1 MNRIFSEI
9 SKYIVSLIM
18 MMLILLTAVSLFIK
32 LTLLNESYYK
42 RVFGSEVYISR
53 VMGDLKE
60 NMQVFAVTNA
70 VSYEIVEKNLNEALV
85 KEQIDNN
92 MSSILSFLKSNDE
105 TYKSAGNIDE
115 LNKFKESMAKD
126 IKEKYPYAKDAEI
139 KSAVTEAVRVIDNNC
154 SFFDFSRVSSAGAV
168 KSVRRVFNMVDKLYF
183 TPVLLFM
190 VVIFLFL
197 FKSRGYELGERL
209 LWTGSGILAAALILV
224 IPSAMLLAFKIPD
237 RLAVDIEH
245 VNYAVKTFLTFFGE
259 FFLIFGVVMTVAG
272 IILMGMRFHR
282 KLSPG
287 LS

>member
-1 MNRIFSEI
+1 MNRILSEI
-9 SKYIVSLIM
+9 SKYIISLII
-18 MMLILLTAVSLFIK
+18 MMLILLSVVSLFIK
-32 LTLLNESYYK
+32 MTLLNENYYRK
-42 RVFGSEVYISR
+42 IFGSEVYISK

-70 VSYEIVEKNLNEALV
+70 VSYEIVEKNLNEDLV

-92 MSSILSFLKSNDE
+92 VSSTLSFFKSNDE
-105 TYKSAGNIDE
+105 TYKSAGSIDE
-115 LNKFKESMAKD
+115 LNKFKENMTRD
-126 IKEKYPYAKDAEI
+126 IKEKYPDAKDAEI
-139 KSAVTEAVRVIDNNC
+139 KDVTAEAVKVINNNC
-154 SFFDFSRVSSAGAV
+154 SFFDFSGVSSAGAV

-190 VVIFLFL
+190 AVMFLFL

-224 IPSAMLLAFKIPD
+224 IPSAMMLAFKIPD

-245 VNYAVKTFLTFFGE
+245 VNYAVRTFLTFFGE
-259 FFLIFGVVMTVAG
+259 YFLIFGVVMTVAG
-272 IILMGMRFHR
+272 IILMGMRLHP
-282 KLSPG
+282 KLSHG